1 MTLFITS
8 QKQKKKRKKEEEEEV
23 EEEKKKKGES
33 FIKATACF
41 GTVTYKMRK
50 KLLTKIL

>member
-1 MTLFITS
+1 VTLFITS
-8 QKQKKKRKKEEEEEV
+8 QKQKKRKEEEEEV
-23 EEEKKKKGES
+23 EKEKEKKKGQS

-50 KLLTKIL
+50 QLLTKIL